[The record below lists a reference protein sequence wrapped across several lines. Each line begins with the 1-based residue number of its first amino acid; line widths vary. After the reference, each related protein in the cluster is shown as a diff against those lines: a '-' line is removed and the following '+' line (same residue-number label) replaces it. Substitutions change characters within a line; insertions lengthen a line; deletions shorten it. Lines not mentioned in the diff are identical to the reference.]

1 MEKKKSS
8 LFTAMVFLWWD
19 GRRSKERRKVDW
31 TVEQEQ
37 SSGLLYSCFNLEKML
52 RFLDGLFYKFFWYY
66 HSEQDFG
73 ERKVY
78 NRGTVK
84 HCDDQILCV
93 PSFLLKIGYCTGMVN
108 KYQFKKW

>member
-1 MEKKKSS
+1 
-8 LFTAMVFLWWD
+8 
-19 GRRSKERRKVDW
+19 
-31 TVEQEQ
+31 
-37 SSGLLYSCFNLEKML
+37 ML

-73 ERKVY
+73 ERKVC

-93 PSFLLKIGYCTGMVN
+93 PTVSYWK
-108 KYQFKKW
+108 